1 MVTFEQYKANFE
13 MPKILQEILT
23 EEEQETHMLIC
34 YCNDENNFSDNPEDF

>member
-23 EEEQETHMLIC
+23 ERTRNAYAYLLLQ
-34 YCNDENNFSDNPEDF
+34 